1 MKELTREARRAIW
14 AVLAFGATL
23 LPASLTAQTRTVAPP
38 EDTPRLMVAP
48 FRGNEKGLGQKV
60 TEDVIRRLTDDIS
73 YKKLFVIPKKY
84 VCQNLEQSGFS
95 CDSTPDPITSK
106 LLATSLRADEYLEGS
121 AKRTGDQYS
130 VQTRMVL
137 TRDNTMVQPLPTESG
152 KDLGDLVK
160 AIAKNVLAARAQ
172 LRDERKCELAIAN
185 GQAQVA
191 ATAAKAAIT
200 AYPQSTI
207 GRVCLANAYLA
218 LKQPPDSI
226 IPVTQKAIEIDPK
239 NRPALAILAQAYK
252 DRFDQTKDSTSL
264 DRAVDTWAAM
274 LAADPKNVKLVQD
287 VTEKIAASGRAE
299 RAKPIIIKAVAD
311 NPGDPSLVHLKW
323 LILLATKDYAQAV
336 QTGEAMVQSDT
347 AAADT
352 TFFIRQAV
360 AYALLKQPQKA
371 AETMARGVA
380 KFKNNAHMWSLN
392 SQMQRQAGQT
402 QLALESANK
411 AIQLNPKAEH
421 AYLHKAQLELDL
433 NQPDSALAALRAG
446 LANGEDTAT
455 VAQFVLAMGSQAYKA
470 ADSLKPP
477 SQNAYDH
484 AISVLAF
491 ADSLQP
497 TPQAKFVMG
506 IASFKVG
513 DLAVRANQQAKT
525 CDLAQKAQDAFAN
538 AQLYMSQG
546 GSVDAQ
552 VAAQILG
559 IIPKYGPTVDAQ
571 IKHFCKK

>member
-1 MKELTREARRAIW
+1 MKESTREARRAIW
-14 AVLAFGATL
+14 AVLAIGATM

-38 EDTPRLMVAP
+38 EDTPRLMVTP
-48 FRGNEKGLGQKV
+48 FRGNEKGLGPKV
-60 TEDVIRRLTDDIS
+60 TGDIIDRLTGDIS
-73 YKKLFVIPKKY
+73 YKKLFVIPRKY

-106 LLATSLRADEYLEGS
+106 LLAGSLRADEYLEGS
-121 AKRTGDQYS
+121 ATRTGDAYRIDA
-130 VQTRMVL
+130 RMVL
-137 TRDNTMVQPLPTESG
+137 TRDNTMVQPLPTAQG
-152 KDLGDLVK
+152 KDIGDL
-160 AIAKNVLAARAQ
+160 IRTLAKDVLAARAQ
-172 LRDERKCELAIAN
+172 LPDERKCELAIVN
-185 GQAQVA
+185 GKPQDAVTAARAAVA
-191 ATAAKAAIT
+191 A
-200 AYPQSTI
+200 YPRSTI

-218 LKQPPDSI
+218 LKASPDTI
-226 IPVTQKAIEIDPK
+226 IAITKAAIDIDPK

-287 VTEKIAASGRAE
+287 VTEKIAASGRAQ
-299 RAKPIIIKAVAD
+299 RAKPIIIKAVED
-311 NPGDPSLVHLKW
+311 NPGDASLVHLKW
-323 LILLATKDYAQAV
+323 LILLATKDYDQAV
-336 QTGEAMVQSDT
+336 QTGEEMATSDT

-371 AETMARGVA
+371 AETTARGVA
-380 KFKNNAHMWSLN
+380 KFKDNAHLWSLN

-421 AYLHKAQLELDL
+421 AFLHKAQLELDL
-433 NQPDSALAALRAG
+433 SQPDSALAALRGA

-477 SQNAYDH
+477 SQAAYQH
-484 AISVLAF
+484 AISVLQF
-491 ADSLQP
+491 ADSLSP
-497 TPQAKFVMG
+497 SPQAKFVMG

-513 DLAVRANQQAKT
+513 DLAVRANQNAKT
-525 CDLAQKAQDAFAN
+525 CELAKTAQDAFAN

-552 VAAQILG
+552 VAQQILG
-559 IIPKYGPTVDAQ
+559 IIPKYQPTVDAQ
-571 IKHFCKK
+571 VKHFCK